1 MSRIIEE
8 CEIAIIGGGVIGLF
22 VAYYLT
28 KKGIDT
34 VVIEKEDL
42 CSGATG
48 ANDACLMAQSK
59 KPGAKLDLAVE
70 SARQYQALADEI
82 NYDFEYSR
90 KGSMII
96 FESEEDIETL
106 RPFTKSQ
113 ADAGLPVRF
122 LDRKETFEIQPA
134 LSRHIL
140 ASSYC
145 SLDAEVNP
153 FALLEGLSLA
163 VLRQGGRLLRHKEVI
178 GFEKDSDGMLSEI
191 KMRDSALRAKTVVI
205 AAGAHSRDVAALA
218 GVDIPIY
225 PRRGQIL
232 ISEAISPLIGAYVMS
247 AKAIA
252 SKHRAVS
259 VKNAVQQQDGGKS
272 KDSVQ
277 FGLGMIISQTVNGNM
292 VLGVTHEF
300 VGFDKGTTL
309 KGLASVAKYTS
320 TVIPALAQVNIIRS
334 FGGLRPYSE
343 TGEYII
349 GPCDEV
355 PNLILVTGHEG
366 DGVAVAPACCLNV
379 AQKIACGDWGR
390 LFEAKN
396 EYRSSAVP
404 KRDIPIRV
412 AD

>member
-1 MSRIIEE
+1 MSRIVED
-8 CEIAIIGGGVIGLF
+8 CDVAIVGGGVIGLF
-22 VAYYLT
+22 LGYYLT
-28 KKGIDT
+28 KNGIDT

-59 KPGAKLDLAVE
+59 KPGAKLDLAME
-70 SARQYQALADEI
+70 SARLYQTLADEI

-122 LDRKETFEIQPA
+122 LDRHETFEIQPA

-145 SLDAEVNP
+145 TLDAEVNP
-153 FALLEGLSLA
+153 FALTEGLSLA
-163 VLRQGGRLLRHKEVI
+163 FLKKGGRLLRHSEVV
-178 GFEKDSDGMLSEI
+178 GFEKDKDGMLRTI
-191 KMRDSALRAKTVVI
+191 NMRESSLQAKTVVI
-205 AAGAHSRDVAALA
+205 AAGAHSREVAALA

-259 VKNAVQQQDGGKS
+259 VKSVTQQDGENS
-272 KDSVQ
+272 TDRVQ

-300 VGFDKGTTL
+300 VGFDKSTTL

-320 TVIPALAQVNIIRS
+320 TVIPALAQANVIRAFS
-334 FGGLRPYSE
+334 GLRPYSG

-349 GPCDEV
+349 GPCVET
-355 PNLILVTGHEG
+355 PNLVLVTGHEG

-379 AQKIACGDWGR
+379 ARKIANGDWGLVR
-390 LFEAKN
+390 G
-396 EYRSSAVP
+396 Y
-404 KRDIPIRV
+404 
-412 AD
+412 